1 MDESEETKKCPYC
14 SEQILITAKK
24 CKHCGEWLEESKERK
39 GSTWQEKGSVDAR
52 AVTKGLK
59 QKEQDD
65 FNQGCLIFV
74 VLVVAVLVGSGASS
88 LFNSSKVGWI
98 TGVIIFIVGGV
109 FLGKSYFE
117 E

>member
-1 MDESEETKKCPYC
+1 MADFEENKKCPYC

-39 GSTWQEKGSVDAR
+39 GTDWIEKGSVAAR
-52 AVTKGLK
+52 SVTKGLK

-65 FNQGCLIFV
+65 RTQGCFGIAGLAGAIAIGVFV
-74 VLVVAVLVGSGASS
+74 SRT
-88 LFNSSKVGWI
+88 FDSSKAGWI
-98 TGVIIFIVGGV
+98 VGIIV
-109 FLGKSYFE
+109 FLVAIGLIAKWYYE